1 MKVNRFHVYLFIV
14 FLFLGF
20 LIAFQYQFSKGSRID
35 SSYTYSV
42 WDKQRELQEKL
53 VGQKKENEALQQQI
67 YLIEEEIRQ
76 IEQEAIA
83 EKDTMKTVHQKLE
96 NARMVAG
103 LTTVEGTGL
112 IVTLNDSK
120 QAKTLT
126 GDVSSFI
133 VHEQDLRR
141 VVNELFASGAEAVS
155 VNNERM
161 VATSS
166 IRCVGP
172 TIIVN
177 GVKKAP
183 PFEIKAIGDPDTLL
197 SGVEM
202 PGGVL
207 PTLRMWD
214 LEVSTKKLNELTIP
228 GYVGQAEIKTLS
240 EEAVGED
247 NNEE

>member
-1 MKVNRFHVYLFIV
+1 MKVNRFHFYLFIV

-20 LIAFQYQFSKGSRID
+20 LVAFQYQFSKGKTID

-42 WDKQRELQEKL
+42 WDKQNELQEKIIA
-53 VGQKKENEALQQQI
+53 QKKENEALQQQV
-67 YLIEEEIRQ
+67 YLIEEEIRA
-76 IEQEAIA
+76 IEEQAIT
-83 EKDTMKTVHQKLE
+83 EKDAMKKIHQKLE
-96 NARMVAG
+96 HARMVAG
-103 LTTVEGTGL
+103 QITVNGSGI

-133 VHEQDLRR
+133 VHEQDIRR

-155 VNNERM
+155 VNEERM

-172 TIIVN
+172 TILVN

-214 LEVSTKKLNELTIP
+214 LQVSTKKITELTIP
-228 GYVGQAEIKTLS
+228 GFVGQSEIEDTSRASLGEGS
-240 EEAVGED
+240 DEE
-247 NNEE
+247 